1 MAQTGR
7 ERATSYAAQD
17 NVVPLF
23 RKPTPRDAFALAR
36 ATFLANQRVDMK
48 ALTAR
53 LGVARTTLHR
63 WVGTRESL
71 LDHVLGDLASE
82 FWDLARAEARG
93 SGEELILDV
102 LRRILGATARFEPA
116 RGFVQREPQLAM
128 RLLAGEGF
136 SVRRRSFERL
146 SALVAEALPD
156 EAGRL
161 DQFAQALV
169 HVGSALEWSA
179 IMAGDEPSP
188 QRLVEVARALL
199 LAARAGVLQA
209 GGGARLRARHARS

>member
-1 MAQTGR
+1 MAQR
-7 ERATSYAAQD
+7 RSQSAVPSNAHSD
-17 NVVPLF
+17 VVPLF
-23 RKPTPRDAFALAR
+23 RRPTAKDALDLGR
-36 ATFLANQRVDMK
+36 ATFLANERVDMQ

-63 WVGTRESL
+63 WVGTRENL
-71 LDHVLGDLASE
+71 LDQVLGDLASG

-93 SGEELILDV
+93 SGEELVLDV
-102 LRRILGATARFEPA
+102 LRRILGTTARFEPA
-116 RGFVQREPQLAM
+116 RGFVQREPQLSM

-136 SVRRRSFERL
+136 SVRRRSLEQL

-156 EAGRL
+156 EADRL
-161 DQFAQALV
+161 DHFAEALV

-199 LAARAGVLQA
+199 LAARAGVLHA
-209 GGGARLRARHARS
+209 DSEAKLRARQASS